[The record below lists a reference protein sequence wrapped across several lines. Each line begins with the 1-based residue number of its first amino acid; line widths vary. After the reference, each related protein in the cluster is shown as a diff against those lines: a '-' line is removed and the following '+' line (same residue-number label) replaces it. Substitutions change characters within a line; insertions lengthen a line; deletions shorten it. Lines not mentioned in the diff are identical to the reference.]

1 MTAQISSALPLML
14 RLNALESKIL
24 GTTSHAGPNSQKA
37 DPAKLGE
44 SSKTALRRI
53 RELEEGLDSVGADHD
68 ALKRFI
74 RNCKSKSE
82 CA

>member
-37 DPAKLGE
+37 DPAKLG
-44 SSKTALRRI
+44 RI